1 QAELA
6 EDLAQVIVDR
16 ARAQVELFRDLP
28 VGHPRRDQ
36 TGDLELL
43 RRQLVKCRRVA
54 LPCLLARGAQLAFS
68 ALLPRRRS
76 DLAEEVGCPPQMLP
90 RLTPVAVAPQPFTV
104 EQLGAGHMERRDG
117 RVWGERRLEVLSHV
131 AVTEKRPAAGEY
143 RPPRGGG
150 RVLRPLPIAV
160 EAL

>member
-1 QAELA
+1 RGPQSAWIHPFGVTTGWAGRVDSILRWHRASPSEQLQVRRPPQLASGLAADPAGLALSRLGNRDRRRRSDGVLLWHAHAHQLGARGQAELA

-76 DLAEEVGCPPQMLP
+76 
-90 RLTPVAVAPQPFTV
+90 
-104 EQLGAGHMERRDG
+104 
-117 RVWGERRLEVLSHV
+117 
-131 AVTEKRPAAGEY
+131 
-143 RPPRGGG
+143 
-150 RVLRPLPIAV
+150 
-160 EAL
+160 